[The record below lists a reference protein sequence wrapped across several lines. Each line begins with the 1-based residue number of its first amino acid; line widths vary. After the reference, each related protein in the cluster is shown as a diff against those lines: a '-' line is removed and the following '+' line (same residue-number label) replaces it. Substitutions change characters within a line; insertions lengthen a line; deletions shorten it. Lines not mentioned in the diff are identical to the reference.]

1 MLPISAEDKA
11 ALEHHLHQ
19 AASILKEYTEPEK
32 LKDFES
38 IEVELR
44 NQLLTVV
51 SPTVAEFFLTQSH
64 QRAPKHR
71 ASSKA

>member
-1 MLPISAEDKA
+1 MLPIPPEDKA
-11 ALEHHLHQ
+11 ALEQYLHQ
-19 AASILKEYTEPEK
+19 AARILKQYTEPDK

-44 NQLLTVV
+44 NQMLTVV
-51 SPTVAEFFLTQSH
+51 SSTVAEIFFPQA
-64 QRAPKHR
+64 QAPTKQR

>member
-1 MLPISAEDKA
+1 MLPISPEDQTT
-11 ALEHHLHQ
+11 LEHHLHQ
-19 AASILKEYTEPEK
+19 AASILKQYTEPEK

-51 SPTVAEFFLTQSH
+51 SPTVAEFFLTQ
-64 QRAPKHR
+64 RAPKR
-71 ASSKA
+71 RVSSKA

>member
-1 MLPISAEDKA
+1 MLPISPEDQA
-11 ALEHHLHQ
+11 ALEQHLHQ
-19 AASILKEYTEPEK
+19 AASILKQYTEPEN

-44 NQLLTVV
+44 TQLLTVV

-64 QRAPKHR
+64 QAAPKRR

>member
-1 MLPISAEDKA
+1 MLPMSPENKA
-11 ALEHHLHQ
+11 ALEQHLQQ
-19 AASILKEYTEPEK
+19 AASILKQHTEPEK

-44 NQLLTVV
+44 TQLLTLV
-51 SPTVAEFFLTQSH
+51 SPTGAEFFLTQSP
-64 QRAPKHR
+64 QAPSKHR